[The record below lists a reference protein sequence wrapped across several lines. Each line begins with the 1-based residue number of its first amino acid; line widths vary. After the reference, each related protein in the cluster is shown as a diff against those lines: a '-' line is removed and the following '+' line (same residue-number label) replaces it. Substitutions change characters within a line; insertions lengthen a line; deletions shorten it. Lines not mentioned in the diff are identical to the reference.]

1 MAARDGQIKKRVHHL
16 ASDRM
21 FRDKNS
27 FSLTFGTKAPCS
39 KASELS
45 EESLKERTAILVYLK

>member
-1 MAARDGQIKKRVHHL
+1 
-16 ASDRM
+16 M

-27 FSLTFGTKAPCS
+27 FSLTFGTTAHFS

-45 EESLKERTAILVYLK
+45 DESLKDRTAILVYLK